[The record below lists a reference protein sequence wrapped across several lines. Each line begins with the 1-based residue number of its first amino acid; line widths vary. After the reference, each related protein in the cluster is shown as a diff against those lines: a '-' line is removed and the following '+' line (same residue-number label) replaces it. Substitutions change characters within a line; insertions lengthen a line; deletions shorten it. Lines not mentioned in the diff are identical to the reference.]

1 VNVFKEKVKYN
12 KVLWK
17 ELIMGVVEAFI
28 WCSVL
33 FLIVYG
39 YNEEMIDLLQF
50 MSDNVDKVWSL
61 YFSILAIFIV
71 IATMIKLGFFV
82 LKIDVPE
89 EAKATRTRTRTAAPR
104 ATKKTVKKRTTK
116 K

>member
-1 VNVFKEKVKYN
+1 MNIFKEKVKYN

-39 YNEEMIDLLQF
+39 YNEEMVDLLNF
-50 MSDNVDKVWSL
+50 MIDNVDQVWAL
-61 YFSILAIFIV
+61 YFSLLAIFIV

-89 EAKATRTRTRTAAPR
+89 ETKAPR
-104 ATKKTVKKRTTK
+104 KVAPRTTTKKTTKKRTTK

>member
-1 VNVFKEKVKYN
+1 MNIFNEKVKID

-17 ELIMGVVEAFI
+17 ELLIGVFEAFL
-28 WCSVL
+28 WCTVL

-50 MSDNVDKVWSL
+50 LSDNVDKVFNL
-61 YFSILAIFIV
+61 YFSLLLVFIV
-71 IATMIKLGFFV
+71 IAVLMKLGFFV

-89 EAKATRTRTRTAAPR
+89 
-104 ATKKTVKKRTTK
+104 TKKVRTTAPKTTK
-116 K
+116 KVTAKKTTKK

>member
-1 VNVFKEKVKYN
+1 MNILKEKVKYN

-28 WCSVL
+28 WCTVL

-39 YNEEMIDLLQF
+39 YNEEMIDLLDF
-50 MSDNVDKVWSL
+50 MMNNVDQIWSL
-61 YFSILAIFIV
+61 YFSLLAIFIV

-89 EAKATRTRTRTAAPR
+89 TSAPRKAAPR
-104 ATKKTVKKRTTK
+104 ATKKTTKKRTTK

>member
-1 VNVFKEKVKYN
+1 MNIFKEKVKYN

-39 YNEEMIDLLQF
+39 YNEEMVDLLNF
-50 MSDNVDKVWSL
+50 MIDNVDQVWAL
-61 YFSILAIFIV
+61 YFSLLAIFIV

-89 EAKATRTRTRTAAPR
+89 EKPARARVSAPR

>member
-1 VNVFKEKVKYN
+1 MKEKVKYN

-28 WCSVL
+28 WCTVL

-39 YNEEMIDLLQF
+39 YNEEMIDLLDF
-50 MSDNVDKVWSL
+50 MMNNVDQIWSL
-61 YFSILAIFIV
+61 YFSLLAIFIV

-89 EAKATRTRTRTAAPR
+89 TSAPRKAAPR
-104 ATKKTVKKRTTK
+104 ATKKTTKKRTTK

>member
-1 VNVFKEKVKYN
+1 MNIFKEKVKYN

-28 WCSVL
+28 WCTVL

-50 MSDNVDKVWSL
+50 MIDNVDKIWSL
-61 YFSILAIFIV
+61 YFSFLAIFIV

-89 EAKATRTRTRTAAPR
+89 EKPARTRTAAPR

>member
-1 VNVFKEKVKYN
+1 MNILKEKVKYN

-17 ELIMGVVEAFI
+17 ELIIGVVEAFI
-28 WCSVL
+28 WCTVL

-39 YNEEMIDLLQF
+39 YNEEMIDLLDF
-50 MSDNVDKVWSL
+50 MMNNVDQIWSL
-61 YFSILAIFIV
+61 YFSLLAIFIV

-89 EAKATRTRTRTAAPR
+89 TSAPRKAAPR
-104 ATKKTVKKRTTK
+104 ATKKTTKKRTTK